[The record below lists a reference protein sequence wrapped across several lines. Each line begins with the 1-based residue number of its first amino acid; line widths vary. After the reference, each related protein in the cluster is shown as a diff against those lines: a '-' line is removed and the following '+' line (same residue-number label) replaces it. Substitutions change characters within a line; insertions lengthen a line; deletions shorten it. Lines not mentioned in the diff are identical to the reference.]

1 MLENTILI
9 ILVSSSIPYLIGSIP
24 FGLIF
29 SKLNGYGDIRKIGS
43 GNIGATNVL
52 RTGNKKLALLVL
64 ICDGF
69 KGYLSVILVTI
80 FLSNNYSEISL
91 CIAIIFVIIGHCF
104 PIWLKFKGGKGVATI
119 LGCLLAL
126 SLFLGT
132 IILISWLLIS
142 LISKSVSKDFGTEE
156 EATNMLERAVNLIN
170 YNKIYALNIFTERTG
185 GFNFKDLYPFC
196 ADDSGI
202 LTGHPFN
209 VGFDLL
215 TF

>member
-1 MLENTILI
+1 MNYIK
-9 ILVSSSIPYLIGSIP
+9 
-24 FGLIF
+24 IF
-29 SKLNGYGDIRKIGS
+29 
-43 GNIGATNVL
+43 
-52 RTGNKKLALLVL
+52 
-64 ICDGF
+64 F
-69 KGYLSVILVTI
+69 
-80 FLSNNYSEISL
+80 
-91 CIAIIFVIIGHCF
+91 
-104 PIWLKFKGGKGVATI
+104 
-119 LGCLLAL
+119 
-126 SLFLGT
+126 
-132 IILISWLLIS
+132 ISWILIS

-215 TF
+215 TFIDSDGKNVGKEFLQVAQVGKINKVTFKITYPKDTIKTKDKEYEKTALVTRVGDQICAVGYHNN